1 MVAIKRDMTAD
12 RPMDRLICGDVGFG
26 KTELAI
32 RAAFKAVEAGRQ
44 VAVLCPTTVL
54 CEQHER
60 TFRQRMA
67 DYPVRVES
75 LSRFKSAGEARKI
88 VEALGEGKV
97 DIAIGT
103 HRVLSND
110 VHFKDLGLVV
120 VDEEQ
125 RFGVEH
131 KNKLMRFRVT
141 VDVLT
146 MSATPIPRTLHMA
159 LLGLRDISSLSTP
172 PADRRAI
179 VTEVVPH
186 DNQRIRQA
194 ILRELNRGGQA
205 YFVHNRVHNIHNVAN
220 ELRTLV
226 PEAKFLVGHGQMKPR
241 ELEDVML
248 KFIRGEA
255 DVLVCTTIIES
266 GIDIPTANTMFIAD
280 ADHFG
285 LAELH
290 QLRGRVGRYK
300 HRAYCY
306 MLLPKTRTLT
316 EVATKRLRAIEQYS
330 MLGAGFKIAMRDMEI
345 RGVGNILGPEQSGH
359 IATVGYQMYCQLLEE
374 ATARLKNEPSPTAST
389 THIEIGIAG
398 QIPKSYIPSDKH
410 RMEIYRRLHRAMTL
424 DDLAEVSKTLTEAY
438 GDLPAGVSTLIDLAE
453 IRVALTDLGVGSLK
467 IHDSDLIF
475 ETRQVKRLYEH
486 LTDAPGSVRLV
497 DTPTEAKPGTV
508 YFRPPSN
515 YLQPA
520 TTLLAVLRKL
530 LVRPMAEVAPQ

>member
-1 MVAIKRDMTAD
+1 
-12 RPMDRLICGDVGFG
+12 
-26 KTELAI
+26 
-32 RAAFKAVEAGRQ
+32 
-44 VAVLCPTTVL
+44 
-54 CEQHER
+54 
-60 TFRQRMA
+60 
-67 DYPVRVES
+67 
-75 LSRFKSAGEARKI
+75 
-88 VEALGEGKV
+88 
-97 DIAIGT
+97 
-103 HRVLSND
+103 
-110 VHFKDLGLVV
+110 
-120 VDEEQ
+120 
-125 RFGVEH
+125 
-131 KNKLMRFRVT
+131 
-141 VDVLT
+141 

-186 DNQRIRQA
+186 ENKRIRQA

-226 PEAKFLVGHGQMKPR
+226 PEAKFVVGHGQMKPR

-389 THIEIGIAG
+389 THIEVGIAG

-410 RMEIYRRLHRAMTL
+410 RMEIYRRLHRAMSL
-424 DDLAEVSKTLTEAY
+424 DDLVEVSKTLTEAY
-438 GDLPAGVSTLIDLAE
+438 GELPAGVSTLIDLAE

-475 ETRQVKRLYEH
+475 ETRQVKRLYER
-486 LTDAPGSVRLV
+486 LSNAPGSVRLV
-497 DTPTEAKPGTV
+497 DTPTDQKPGTV

-530 LVRPMAEVAPQ
+530 LVRTTVASASG